1 MTLEEACFM
10 AGRGHKTWMFDGGNR
25 NRQWPKLASLAEAP
39 EIAQDAE
46 CGRAREAFAEPVPPS
61 GAGAAVAVCKKEK
74 AS

>member
-1 MTLEEACFM
+1 M
-10 AGRGHKTWMFDGGNR
+10 GGNR